1 MSSSK
6 NSTIKKRTLKN
17 GLRILTIPQKGTQ
30 AVTVLVL
37 VGTGSKYEKK
47 KQGGISHFL
56 EHMFFKGTKKRP
68 TPISVSEPLDE
79 IGGIFNAFTGE
90 EYTGYFAKVDKAH
103 AELAL
108 DWVSDIFLN
117 SLMPKNEI
125 AKEKGVVIEELN
137 MHKDVPMTF
146 VQILWNRLLY
156 GDQPAGR
163 DIVGTKESIQ
173 GFSKDDIVSYM
184 NHQYVASNTL
194 VCIAGNIKRDAIERQ
209 AIKVFKDIGTS
220 EPLRKPA
227 VIERQ
232 TTPEVLVEYR
242 KTDQTHL
249 NIGVRGY
256 NLFHKKRFA
265 QELLAVILGGM
276 MSSRLFIEIR
286 EKLGIAYYISAVS
299 ESDPDVGYL
308 VVQAGI
314 KNENTAKAITTILK
328 EFKKMAQHRV
338 LTQEL
343 NKVKENVKG
352 KMALGLESS
361 DSKAS
366 FFGLQELLEH
376 RIFTLEEMYDKI
388 DAVTASDIQKV
399 AQDLFCSEK
408 LNLVVLGPFKNK
420 TPFKKLLTL

>member
-1 MSSSK
+1 MSSDK
-6 NSTIKKRTLKN
+6 NSTIKKKTLKN

-47 KQGGISHFL
+47 EQGGISHFL

-68 TPISVSEPLDE
+68 TPIAVSEPLDE
-79 IGGIFNAFTGE
+79 IGGVFNAFTGE

-108 DWVSDIFLN
+108 DWVADIFLN

-125 AKEKGVVIEELN
+125 EKEKGVVIEELN
-137 MHKDVPMTF
+137 MHTDIPMAF

-173 GFSKDDIVSYM
+173 GFLKSDIVSYM
-184 NHQYVASNTL
+184 NNQYVASNTI
-194 VCIAGNIKRDAIERQ
+194 VCIAGNIKRAAIEKQ
-209 AIKVFKDIGTS
+209 AVKAFLGIGTS
-220 EPLRKPA
+220 KPFGKA
-227 VIERQ
+227 VVIERQ
-232 TTPEVLVEYR
+232 TAPELLVEFR

-256 NLFHKKRFA
+256 NLSHKKRFA
-265 QELLAVILGGM
+265 QELLSVILGGM

-286 EKLGIAYYISAVS
+286 EKLGIAYYISADS
-299 ESDPDVGYL
+299 ESDPDTGYL

-314 KNENTAKAITTILK
+314 KNENTAKAIKTILQ
-328 EFKKMAQHRV
+328 EFKKIAKNKV
-338 LTQEL
+338 SSQEL
-343 NKVKENVKG
+343 TKAKENVKG
-352 KMALGLESS
+352 KMALSLESS
-361 DSKAS
+361 DRKAS
-366 FFGLQELLEH
+366 FYGLQELLENQ
-376 RIFTLEEMYDKI
+376 IFTPQEIYDKI
-388 DAVTASDIQKV
+388 DAVTVSDIQKV
-399 AQDLFCSEK
+399 AQDLFCPEK
-408 LNLVVLGPFKNK
+408 LNCVVLGPFKDK
-420 TPFKKLLTL
+420 EPFKKLLIL

>member
-1 MSSSK
+1 MSSKK
-6 NSTIKKRTLKN
+6 NSTIKKKTLKN
-17 GLRILTIPQKGTQ
+17 GLRILTIPEKGTQ

-47 KQGGISHFL
+47 EQSGISHFL

-68 TPISVSEPLDE
+68 TSIAVSEPLDE

-125 AKEKGVVIEELN
+125 EKEKGVVIEELN
-137 MHKDVPMTF
+137 MHTDVPMTF

-173 GFSKDDIVSYM
+173 GLLRKDIVSYM

-194 VCIAGNIKRDAIERQ
+194 VCIAGNIKRAAIEKQ
-209 AIKVFKDIGTS
+209 AVKAFLDIGTS
-220 EPLRKPA
+220 KPLRKPA

-232 TTPEVLVEYR
+232 RDSEVLVEYR

-276 MSSRLFIEIR
+276 MSSRLFVEIR

-314 KNENTAKAITTILK
+314 KNENTTKAITTILK
-328 EFKKMAQHRV
+328 EFKKMAKHRV
-338 LTQEL
+338 VLQEL
-343 NKVKENVKG
+343 KKAKENVKG
-352 KMALGLESS
+352 KMALGLEPS
-361 DSKAS
+361 DRKAF
-366 FFGLQELLEH
+366 FFGLQELLEN
-376 RIFTLEEMYDKI
+376 RIFTLEEIYDKI
-388 DAVTASDIQKV
+388 DAVTVSDIQKI
-399 AQDLFCSEK
+399 AQDLFRPEK
-408 LNLVVLGPFKNK
+408 LNLVILGPFKDK
-420 TPFKKLLTL
+420 ARFKKLLTL